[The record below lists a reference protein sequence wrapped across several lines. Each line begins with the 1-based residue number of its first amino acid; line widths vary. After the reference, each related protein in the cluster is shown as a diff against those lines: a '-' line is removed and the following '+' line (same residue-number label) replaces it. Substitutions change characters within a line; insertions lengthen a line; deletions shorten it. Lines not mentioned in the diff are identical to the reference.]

1 MTVDHFIGGLED
13 GLLDLALVLKQGRAK
28 CKTFIT
34 NEYFNENE
42 TRIQQG
48 QTNCS
53 HYFQIKIV
61 LATNMEKDGMNL
73 ISSNESLATLSKYD
87 VQETFDNDK
96 IKEKYSQ
103 FEKFVEV
110 KNHARIPYKIF
121 ISVYQK
127 VKNW

>member
-48 QTNCS
+48 QHRKFLAHFGATIHGLHSFPTNS
-53 HYFQIKIV
+53 
-61 LATNMEKDGMNL
+61 D
-73 ISSNESLATLSKYD
+73 SS
-87 VQETFDNDK
+87 
-96 IKEKYSQ
+96 SQ
-103 FEKFVEV
+103 
-110 KNHARIPYKIF
+110 RY
-121 ISVYQK
+121 
-127 VKNW
+127 

>member
-48 QTNCS
+48 QKPTCTVVSVSLYNQTN
-53 HYFQIKIV
+53 FW
-61 LATNMEKDGMNL
+61 LF
-73 ISSNESLATLSKYD
+73 ESTIYGL
-87 VQETFDNDK
+87 V
-96 IKEKYSQ
+96 
-103 FEKFVEV
+103 
-110 KNHARIPYKIF
+110 
-121 ISVYQK
+121 
-127 VKNW
+127 

>member
-53 HYFQIKIV
+53 LCF
-61 LATNMEKDGMNL
+61 
-73 ISSNESLATLSKYD
+73 
-87 VQETFDNDK
+87 
-96 IKEKYSQ
+96 
-103 FEKFVEV
+103 
-110 KNHARIPYKIF
+110 
-121 ISVYQK
+121 
-127 VKNW
+127 

>member
-1 MTVDHFIGGLED
+1 MLNLFISWYLLPENPIYRIPMTVDHFIGGLED

-53 HYFQIKIV
+53 HYF
-61 LATNMEKDGMNL
+61 
-73 ISSNESLATLSKYD
+73 
-87 VQETFDNDK
+87 
-96 IKEKYSQ
+96 
-103 FEKFVEV
+103 
-110 KNHARIPYKIF
+110 
-121 ISVYQK
+121 
-127 VKNW
+127 

>member
-48 QTNCS
+48 QTNFSLC
-53 HYFQIKIV
+53 FDIKIV

-110 KNHARIPYKIF
+110 RNHNKF
-121 ISVYQK
+121 Q
-127 VKNW
+127 

>member
-48 QTNCS
+48 QNCIG
-53 HYFQIKIV
+53 Y
-61 LATNMEKDGMNL
+61 
-73 ISSNESLATLSKYD
+73 
-87 VQETFDNDK
+87 TFTCC
-96 IKEKYSQ
+96 
-103 FEKFVEV
+103 
-110 KNHARIPYKIF
+110 
-121 ISVYQK
+121 ISVQYNTLDYELWFRLSCTR
-127 VKNW
+127 VRPIPRPSSAF